1 MSLVTSVL
9 MTLRQSWLL
18 EPAWGPRWSKLI
30 HRAEAQSSPKVR
42 ARPGTETGVHTPSS
56 WVVEIAG
63 PARRDEKGSSEPRES
78 VLGERQNRTEAQ
90 T

>member
-9 MTLRQSWLL
+9 MSLHQSWVL
-18 EPAWGPRWSKLI
+18 EPARGPRWSKLI

-42 ARPGTETGVHTPSS
+42 ARPGAEAGVHMPSS
-56 WVVEIAG
+56 WVVEMAG
-63 PARRDEKGSSEPRES
+63 PARHDDKGLSEPRES
-78 VLGERQNRTEAQ
+78 GLGEGRNSTEAQ